1 MVCTYNGLRLSIKKE
16 GKSFKALMKESK
28 DDTNSPPRGVGWGAG
43 REMQEGGEMGI
54 YVYL

>member
-1 MVCTYNGLRLSIKKE
+1 
-16 GKSFKALMKESK
+16 MKESK